1 MSVATLSRTYNFPNL
16 KPLKQETV
24 NELVE
29 KWQRNGDVAARNTV
43 IEHNGK
49 FAIKT
54 ACLFRKKYYHIPI
67 DDLCGYAVEGLF
79 KAIDTFDTKRGFKF
93 TTHAQYWIWAK
104 INEGALKNECL
115 IRAPVNQLND
125 AFKGKLSEDDVTLLM
140 SNMRGSLSLDKPM
153 GDSEGTL
160 LDTLDDPT
168 ATLSEDL
175 TLVEKLSRVIPQT
188 EVRILNQMFGIDQ
201 EKATDASIA
210 ASMNMP
216 KKNFRALKKS
226 IFSKLR
232 SSSVLRSMITGNL
245 SEEDELDEIRTHP
258 RLSKAM
264 TEKQKRFFY
273 GTPTNVKKVPKIDLR
288 ARPEDKFGVFS
299 TIQGSFIEV
308 LGLQAKTSLG
318 RRRKSSRLP

>member
-1 MSVATLSRTYNFPNL
+1 MSVAIPPRTYNFPNL

-29 KWQRNGDVAARNTV
+29 KWQQEGDIDARNTV

-115 IRAPVNQLND
+115 VRAPVNQLNS
-125 AFKGKLSEDDVTLLM
+125 AFKGKLTEESIALLM

-153 GDSEGTL
+153 GDTEGTL
-160 LDTLDDPT
+160 LDTLDDPNSL
-168 ATLSEDL
+168 LSDDL
-175 TLVEKLSRVIPQT
+175 TLVEKLGRVIDPT
-188 EVRILNQMFGIDQ
+188 EVKILNQMFGIDR
-201 EKATDASIA
+201 EKETDASIA

-216 KKNFRALKKS
+216 KKAFRTLKKS

-232 SSSVLRSMITGNL
+232 SSLALKSMITGNL
-245 SEEDELDEIRTHP
+245 SEEEDLDEIQSP
-258 RLSKAM
+258 CRLSKAM

-273 GTPTNVKKVPKIDLR
+273 GTPTNIKKAPTIDLR

-299 TIQGSFIEV
+299 CIQCNFIEA
-308 LGLQAKTSLG
+308 LGLQVKTSSG